1 VGAGVGSLWLFLCI
15 GLAGSAAP
23 AHFGFRVLAHRQQL
37 DRGYPFA
44 PGTEDGGLGYSG
56 WLMRWRHRALKDPA
70 LNFFGG
76 IAAGSGWLTL
86 AGAIGT
92 LVLVARQ

>member
-1 VGAGVGSLWLFLCI
+1 MDTGAGSLLLFLFL

-23 AHFGFRVLAHRQQL
+23 AHFGFRVLAHRQHL
-37 DRGYPFA
+37 DRGYAFA

-56 WLMRWRHRALKDPA
+56 WLMRWRHRALQDGA

-76 IAAGSGWLTL
+76 IAAGSGWLALVGT
-86 AGAIGT
+86 IGT
-92 LVLVARQ
+92 VTLITL

>member
-1 VGAGVGSLWLFLCI
+1 MGTGAGSLLLFLFL

-23 AHFGFRVLAHRQQL
+23 AHFGFRVLAHRQHL
-37 DRGYPFA
+37 DRGYAFA

-56 WLMRWRHRALKDPA
+56 WLMRWKHRALHDA
-70 LNFFGG
+70 ARNFFGG

-86 AGAIGT
+86 VGTIGT
-92 LVLVARQ
+92 VTLITL

>member
-1 VGAGVGSLWLFLCI
+1 MDTGAGSLLLFLVL

-23 AHFGFRVLAHRQQL
+23 AHFGFRVLAHRQHL
-37 DRGYPFA
+37 DRGYAFA

-56 WLMRWRHRALKDPA
+56 WLMRWKHRALHDA
-70 LNFFGG
+70 AMNFFGG

-86 AGAIGT
+86 VGTIGT
-92 LVLVARQ
+92 VTLITL